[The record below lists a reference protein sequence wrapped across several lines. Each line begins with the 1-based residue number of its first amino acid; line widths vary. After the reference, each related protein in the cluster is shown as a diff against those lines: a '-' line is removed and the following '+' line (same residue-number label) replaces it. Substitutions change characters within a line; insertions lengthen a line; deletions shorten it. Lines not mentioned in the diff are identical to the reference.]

1 MTGSPVTIQPWLH
14 RLARRTAVA
23 GLAGA
28 QRAWRLAYRL
38 KSPPSAGLVEVWPHL
53 TIAFDP
59 MDYVSGGAY
68 QGTYE
73 RPELRLL
80 QSLVGPGA
88 LVLDVGANNG
98 YYTATLARMVGPRG
112 SVHAFEPSP
121 ACLAVLKQLVDRSP
135 LPNVSVHAVAL
146 GAASGTALYQESV
159 TAGNAGL
166 GTLRPGSISDSV
178 PTETTR
184 TVTVTTLDLFAEEHV
199 AGEIDFVKIDVEG
212 FEGEVLSGGAGL
224 YDAGR
229 ITHTLIEVSP
239 QFGNAQPLA
248 EFLQTFKGSYVG
260 FAIAESSGLVRRPL
274 LRTLSAADVAK
285 ATDQFNMLI
294 SRRDRIATL
303 PGRNSR

>member
-1 MTGSPVTIQPWLH
+1 VTIQPRLH
-14 RLARRTAVA
+14 RLARRAAVA

-38 KSPPSAGLVEVWPHL
+38 KSPPSAGLVEIWPHL

-59 MDYVSGGAY
+59 TDYVSGGAY

-80 QSLVGPGA
+80 QSLVRPGA
-88 LVLDVGANNG
+88 LVLDVGANSG
-98 YYTATLARMVGPRG
+98 YYTSTLAGMVGPG
-112 SVHAFEPSP
+112 GTVHAFEPSP
-121 ACLAVLKQLVDRSP
+121 TCLAVLEQLVDHSP
-135 LPNVSVHAVAL
+135 LRNVTVHAVAL
-146 GAASGTALYQESV
+146 GAESGTAPYQESV

-166 GTLRPGSISDSV
+166 GTLRPGSGSDSV
-178 PTETTR
+178 PNETTR
-184 TVTVTTLDLFAEEHV
+184 IVTVTTLDRFAEEHV

-224 YDAGR
+224 YGAGQ
-229 ITHTLIEVSP
+229 IIHTLIEVSP

-248 EFLQTFKGSYVG
+248 EFLETAKGSYVG
-260 FAIAESSGLVRRPL
+260 FAITESSGLVRRPL
-274 LRTLSAADVAK
+274 LRTLSAADVAG

-303 PGRNSR
+303 PGRNS